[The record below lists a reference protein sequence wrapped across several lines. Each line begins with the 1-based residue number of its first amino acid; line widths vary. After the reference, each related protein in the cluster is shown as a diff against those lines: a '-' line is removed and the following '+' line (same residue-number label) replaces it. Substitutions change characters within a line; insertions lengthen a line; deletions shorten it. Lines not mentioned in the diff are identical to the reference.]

1 VLRTSSYS
9 NQHRLILYITH
20 IYPLMGGSRV
30 TSSQRQW
37 DRSACSLCTPSSEEQ
52 DGSRIEFSLLLS
64 KYCLLNFAF
73 LSSPILCPKLK
84 LLQHV
89 RPKTA
94 NTSWKLA
101 KKKKACHQSPWQSAT
116 GQPLLKLSKA
126 SWDRQDTPGKAFTR
140 GPFFPLANV
149 ADSWKISYNG
159 KPRESLTKSKGI
171 AYAYSELF
179 NVT

>member
-1 VLRTSSYS
+1 MLRTSSYS

-37 DRSACSLCTPSSEEQ
+37 DSSACSLCTPSSEEQ

-101 KKKKACHQSPWQSAT
+101 KKKRLVIKAHGRVQLDNPYWSFPKLPGTGKTHQAKHSPE
-116 GQPLLKLSKA
+116 GL
-126 SWDRQDTPGKAFTR
+126 
-140 GPFFPLANV
+140 FFLWPMLQTAE
-149 ADSWKISYNG
+149 KYLTT
-159 KPRESLTKSKGI
+159 ESP
-171 AYAYSELF
+171 E
-179 NVT
+179 NP

>member
-1 VLRTSSYS
+1 MLRTSSYS

-37 DRSACSLCTPSSEEQ
+37 DSSACSLCTPSSEEQ

-73 LSSPILCPKLK
+73 LSSPTLCPKLK
-84 LLQHV
+84 LLHHV

-101 KKKKACHQSPWQSAT
+101 KKRLVIKAHGRVQLDNPYWSFPKLPGTGKTHQAKHSPE
-116 GQPLLKLSKA
+116 GL
-126 SWDRQDTPGKAFTR
+126 
-140 GPFFPLANV
+140 FFLWPMLQTAE
-149 ADSWKISYNG
+149 KYLTT
-159 KPRESLTKSKGI
+159 ESP
-171 AYAYSELF
+171 E
-179 NVT
+179 NP

>member
-1 VLRTSSYS
+1 MLRTSSYS

-37 DRSACSLCTPSSEEQ
+37 DSSACSLCTPSSEEQ

-73 LSSPILCPKLK
+73 FVFSNPVPKAQAATPRETLK
-84 LLQHV
+84 LQIHHESLQ
-89 RPKTA
+89 
-94 NTSWKLA
+94 
-101 KKKKACHQSPWQSAT
+101 KKKACHQSPWQSAT

-149 ADSWKISYNG
+149 ADS
-159 KPRESLTKSKGI
+159 
-171 AYAYSELF
+171 
-179 NVT
+179 